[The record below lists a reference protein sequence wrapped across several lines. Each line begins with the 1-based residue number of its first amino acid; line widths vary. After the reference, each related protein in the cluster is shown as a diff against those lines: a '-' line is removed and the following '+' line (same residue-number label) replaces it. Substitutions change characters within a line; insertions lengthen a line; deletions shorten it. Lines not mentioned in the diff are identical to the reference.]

1 MIVYL
6 NGQYIPR
13 RQAFIDVDDRG
24 FLFADGIYEVV
35 HSYEGHLFQID
46 AHLQRME
53 HGLRSLRIAAD
64 DLGSLLRSVRE
75 VAERLLVEND
85 LTSGE
90 ATVYIQITRGSAPR
104 THAFPPAGTPPTVY
118 VAATRYVP
126 QRTQAEEGI
135 AVILVP
141 DTRWVRCDIKSVALL
156 PNVLARQRAIEAGV
170 ADAVFVR
177 DGVAL
182 EGTSSNFFGVF
193 DGKVVTAP
201 KTNYILPG
209 ITRQVVL
216 GLCADLGVP
225 VREAPILEHQL
236 DEAEELFLTS
246 TIMEIRPI
254 VRLNGRPVGTGAPGP
269 VTRRIQKA
277 FRELVSDFKG
287 GASV

>member
-13 RQAFIDVDDRG
+13 EQASIDVDDRG
-24 FLFADGIYEVV
+24 FLFADGVYEVI

-46 AHLQRME
+46 AHLQRMK
-53 HGLRSLRIAAD
+53 HGLRSLHIAID
-64 DLGSLLRSVRE
+64 DVQMVRE
-75 VAERLLVEND
+75 VAEWLIAENG

-104 THAFPPAGTPPTVY
+104 THGFPPAGTPPTVY
-118 VAATRYVP
+118 AAAKQYIS
-126 QRTQAEEGI
+126 QRDQAEEGM

-141 DTRWVRCDIKSVALL
+141 DTRWARCNIKSVALL

-193 DGKVVTAP
+193 NGEVVTAP

-209 ITRQVVL
+209 ITRDVVI
-216 GLCADLGVP
+216 GLCADIGVP
-225 VREAPILEHQL
+225 LHETPILEHQL
-236 DEAEELFLTS
+236 GEAEELFLTS
-246 TIMEIRPI
+246 TLTEIRPI
-254 VRLNGRPVGTGAPGP
+254 VRLNDRPVGAGTPGP
-269 VTRRIQKA
+269 VTRRIQRA
-277 FRELVSDFKG
+277 FRDLISDFSG
-287 GASV
+287 G

>member
-6 NGQYIPR
+6 NGRYIPR
-13 RQAFIDVDDRG
+13 QQASIDVDDRG
-24 FLFADGIYEVV
+24 FLFADGVYEVI
-35 HSYEGHLFQID
+35 HSYEGHLFQMD

-53 HGLRSLRIAAD
+53 HGLHSLHIAVD
-64 DLGSLLRSVRE
+64 DVQAMRE
-75 VAERLLVEND
+75 IAERLIAENG

-104 THAFPPAGTPPTVY
+104 THGFPPAGTPPTVY
-118 VAATRYVP
+118 AAAKQYIP

-135 AVILVP
+135 AAILVP
-141 DTRWVRCDIKSVALL
+141 DTRWARCDIKSVALL

-193 DGKVVTAP
+193 NGEVVTAP

-209 ITRQVVL
+209 ITRQVVI
-216 GLCADLGVP
+216 GLCADIGVP
-225 VREAPILEHQL
+225 VREASILEHQL
-236 DEAEELFLTS
+236 GEAEELFLTS
-246 TIMEIRPI
+246 TIVEIRPI
-254 VRLNGRPVGTGAPGP
+254 VRLNDRPVGTGTPGP
-269 VTRRIQKA
+269 VTRRIQQA
-277 FRELVSDFKG
+277 FRELVSGLSG
-287 GASV
+287 G

>member
-13 RQAFIDVDDRG
+13 EQASIDVDDRG
-24 FLFADGIYEVV
+24 FLFADGVYEVI
-35 HSYEGHLFQID
+35 HSYEGHLFQMD

-53 HGLRSLRIAAD
+53 HGLRSLHIAID
-64 DLGSLLRSVRE
+64 DVQTMRE
-75 VAERLLVEND
+75 VAERLIVENG
-85 LTSGE
+85 LASGE

-118 VAATRYVP
+118 AAAQKYTP
-126 QRTQAEEGI
+126 QRDQAEGGI
-135 AVILVP
+135 AAILVP
-141 DTRWVRCDIKSVALL
+141 DPRWARCDIKSVALL

-193 DGKVVTAP
+193 NGEVLTAP

-209 ITRQVVL
+209 ITREVVV
-216 GLCADLGVP
+216 GLCADIGVP
-225 VREAPILEHQL
+225 VHEAPILEQQL
-236 DEAEELFLTS
+236 GEAAELFLTS
-246 TIMEIRPI
+246 TLTEIRPI
-254 VRLNGRPVGTGAPGP
+254 VRLNGHPVGTGIPGP
-269 VTRRIQKA
+269 VTRRIQQA
-277 FRELVSDFKG
+277 FRDLVSDLSRG
-287 GASV
+287 